1 MPDRQMAIAQLER
14 QTGRLLNATLS
25 PSRHKADNDAAD
37 LAVLNNFTGVL
48 RDCNKTAGKL

>member
-1 MPDRQMAIAQLER
+1 MAIAQLER